1 LNQLLSLSYKLK
13 ELQNFVVYKSSA
25 GSGKTFT
32 LVKEYLRLSLSDVK
46 KLNSNYKRILAVTF
60 TNKAA
65 AEMKQRILDALNK
78 ITTIDELPFIGELLC
93 AELNITPVELKQRTS
108 IVLSQILHHYSDFSI
123 GTIDSFTHKIV
134 KTFAHDLKLPVN
146 FNLEMDVE
154 GFYDKVI
161 STLFNQIGEDE
172 YISKLLKE
180 FVLNKAEENASWDPE
195 KTIKEFAKLLQKEN
209 SDTYLNQLKNLNTN
223 DLEEIRKELFAYISY
238 YNSFLKTEG
247 QKTIDLIFKNG
258 LSDNDFIYKN
268 AGPQSIFKKCV
279 NQTVQLENTIKGRT
293 IDAIAKNQWADKK
306 GINKDKVEEISS
318 QLNASAA
325 ILIDFIKE
333 NHSYYSLCKLLS
345 TQIYP
350 LLLLKKIEEISNE
363 KKQEE
368 RLVFISEFNKNIFE
382 LINNEPTPFIYE
394 RLGEK
399 YQHYLLDEFQDTS
412 TLQWHNILPLVDNSL
427 ANGWFNLIV
436 GDGKQSIYRWRNANV
451 KQFIDL
457 PFIENT
463 TNNYLVEERSQNLN
477 RNFKEN
483 LLNTNFR
490 SLKTIIDF
498 NNSLFENLNT
508 ELLNEEHKKI
518 YLNQQQNIKHPG
530 DGLITIN
537 TGKVDKDQLEILN
550 FNLIKEAIQNSLN
563 SNFSYKDICII
574 VRQNTHGNSIANHL
588 MENQIPI
595 VSSDSLLLKN
605 NLEINTI
612 ISYLNYLSND
622 QDKVSATSVINYL
635 LQTNKITNKEFTIG
649 AQKLAKNIPLFEVL
663 KSFQVALPE
672 ENLSLNN
679 LFDHCLNIIN
689 ALDLNDKGYAY
700 TRFFL
705 DEVNEYLITK
715 NSNIS
720 SFCDWWKTRSRKA
733 SLIIPANTNAVK
745 IMTIHACKG
754 LEFPVVIVPY
764 CNWNYYKAN
773 DNWVSITNE
782 KVKLPVAAINFS
794 SSVKNAGF
802 EKEFSAEEQEQI
814 LENLN
819 LLYVAF
825 TRAVERLHVISA
837 YSSTS
842 KTLVSHWIEKY
853 LSQNYTAKE
862 TNRFEIGQANVK
874 QLQHNEDTMT
884 SFNLNP
890 LKFDTSNNVVQIKAA
905 HLMNSEDTLEAKET
919 GIIIHWILSKIE
931 NSQQVDEA
939 VNTALTDG
947 IITQSQIKPI
957 KEKLNDLVNHPDL
970 NHYFLAD
977 KNYKIENEIATFNGE
992 VFRPDRI
999 MIEDNLTTVIDYKTG
1014 KQNNK
1019 KYFKQ
1024 LTKYQEALLNMGY
1037 KSVKSLLV
1045 YIDDLAIVEL
1055 K

>member
-1 LNQLLSLSYKLK
+1 M
-13 ELQNFVVYKSSA
+13 QNFVVYKSSA

-46 KLNSNYKRILAVTF
+46 KINSNYKRILAVTF

-78 ITTIDELPFIGELLC
+78 ITNENDLPFIGELLC
-93 AELNITPVELKQRTS
+93 SELDITPQELKKRAR

-172 YISKLLKE
+172 YVSKLLKE

-195 KTIKEFAKLLQKEN
+195 KTIKEFSKLLQKEN
-209 SDTYLNQLKNLNTN
+209 SDTYLNQLKNLNAQE
-223 DLEEIRKELFAYISY
+223 LEEIRKELFAYLSY

-247 QKTIDLIFKNG
+247 QKAIDLISKNG
-258 LSDNDFIYKN
+258 LTDNDFIYKKS
-268 AGPQSIFKKCV
+268 GPKNFFNKCFNHSVNLDDIIGKRLVEAIEKK
-279 NQTVQLENTIKGRT
+279 
-293 IDAIAKNQWADKK
+293 QWADKK
-306 GINKDKVEEISS
+306 GLNANKVEGISD
-318 QLNASAA
+318 QLTTIAST
-325 ILIDFIKE
+325 LTDFIKQ
-333 NHSYYSLCKLLS
+333 NYSYFSLCKLLS

-451 KQFIDL
+451 KQFVDL

-463 TNNYLVEERSQNLN
+463 NNNFLVEERSQNLN

-498 NNSLFENLNT
+498 NNSLFENLNIQ
-508 ELLNEEHKKI
+508 LLNDDHKKI
-518 YLNQQQNIKHPG
+518 YLNQQQNIKHAG
-530 DGLITIN
+530 AGLITAY
-537 TGKVDKDQLEILN
+537 TGKVKKDELEGIN
-550 FNLIKEAIQNSLN
+550 FNLIKESIQNALN
-563 SNFSYKDICII
+563 ANFNYKDICII

-588 MENQIPI
+588 MENKIPI

-612 ISYLNYLSND
+612 ISYLNYLSNN

-635 LQTNKITNKEFTIG
+635 LQTNKITNKEFTVG
-649 AQKLAKNIPLFEVL
+649 AQKLAKNTSLFEVL
-663 KSFQVALPE
+663 KSYQVLLPD

-679 LFDHCLNIIN
+679 IFDHCLNIIN
-689 ALDLNDKGYAY
+689 ALSLNEKGYAY

-705 DEVNEYLITK
+705 DEVNEFLITK

-720 SFCDWWKTRSRKA
+720 SFCDWWKTRSNKA

-754 LEFPVVIVPY
+754 LEFPVVIIPY

-773 DNWVSITNE
+773 DNWVNITNE
-782 KVKLPVAAINFS
+782 KVKLPVAAIHFS
-794 SSVKNAGF
+794 SGVKNAGF

-825 TRAVERLHVISA
+825 TRAVERLHIISA
-837 YSSTS
+837 YSSNS
-842 KTLVSHWIEKY
+842 KTLVSQWIENY
-853 LSQNYTAKE
+853 LSQNYNAIE
-862 TNRFEIGQANVK
+862 PNRFEIGKANNK
-874 QLQHNEDTMT
+874 QLEHTEQTMS

-890 LKFDTSNNVVQIKAA
+890 LKFDTASNVVKIKAA
-905 HLMNSEDTLEAKET
+905 HLLNSEDTLEAKET

-931 NSQQVDEA
+931 TYEQVNEA
-939 VNTALTDG
+939 IDLALTDG
-947 IITQSQIKPI
+947 IITRSQIEPI
-957 KEKLNDLVNHPDL
+957 KEKLNNLVNHPEL
-970 NHYFLAD
+970 KNYFSAN
-977 KNYKIENEIATFNGE
+977 KNYKIESEIATFNGE
-992 VFRPDRI
+992 IFRPDRI
-999 MIEDNLTTVIDYKTG
+999 IIEENLTTIIDYKTG

-1024 LTKYQEALLNMGY
+1024 LTMYQEALLNMGY
-1037 KSVKSLLV
+1037 NKVKSLLV
-1045 YIDDLAIVEL
+1045 YIDELAIVEL

>member
-1 LNQLLSLSYKLK
+1 
-13 ELQNFVVYKSSA
+13 LQNFVVYKSSA

-32 LVKEYLRLSLSDVK
+32 LVKEYLRLSLSDEK

-78 ITTIDELPFIGELLC
+78 ISNENDLPFIGELLC
-93 AELNITPVELKQRTS
+93 NELGLTPNELKKRAQ

-209 SDTYLNQLKNLNTN
+209 SDTYLNQLKNLNAQE
-223 DLEEIRKELFAYISY
+223 LEEIRKELFAYLSY
-238 YNSFLKTEG
+238 YNSFLKIEA
-247 QKTIDLIFKNG
+247 KKAIDLISNNG
-258 LSDNDFIYKN
+258 LSDNDFTYKKS
-268 AGPQSIFKKCV
+268 GPQNFFNKCF
-279 NQTVQLENTIKGRT
+279 NHSANLDDTSKTRI
-293 IDAIAKNQWADKK
+293 IDALEKKQWADKK
-306 GINKDKVEEISS
+306 GPNANKVEGISD
-318 QLNASAA
+318 QLTTIAST
-325 ILIDFIKE
+325 LIDFIKE
-333 NHSYYSLCKLLS
+333 NYSYYSLCKLLS

-463 TNNYLVEERSQNLN
+463 NNNFLVEERSQNLN

-498 NNSLFENLNT
+498 NNSLFANLNIQ
-508 ELLNEEHKKI
+508 LLNEEHKKI
-518 YLNQQQNIKHPG
+518 YLNQQQNIKHAG
-530 DGLITIN
+530 AGLITAY
-537 TGKVDKDQLEILN
+537 TGKVKKDELEGIN
-550 FNLIKEAIQNSLN
+550 FNLIKESIQNALN
-563 SNFSYKDICII
+563 ANFSYKDICII

-612 ISYLNYLSND
+612 ISYLN
-622 QDKVSATSVINYL
+622 
-635 LQTNKITNKEFTIG
+635 
-649 AQKLAKNIPLFEVL
+649 
-663 KSFQVALPE
+663 
-672 ENLSLNN
+672 
-679 LFDHCLNIIN
+679 
-689 ALDLNDKGYAY
+689 
-700 TRFFL
+700 
-705 DEVNEYLITK
+705 
-715 NSNIS
+715 
-720 SFCDWWKTRSRKA
+720 
-733 SLIIPANTNAVK
+733 
-745 IMTIHACKG
+745 
-754 LEFPVVIVPY
+754 
-764 CNWNYYKAN
+764 
-773 DNWVSITNE
+773 
-782 KVKLPVAAINFS
+782 
-794 SSVKNAGF
+794 
-802 EKEFSAEEQEQI
+802 
-814 LENLN
+814 
-819 LLYVAF
+819 
-825 TRAVERLHVISA
+825 
-837 YSSTS
+837 
-842 KTLVSHWIEKY
+842 
-853 LSQNYTAKE
+853 
-862 TNRFEIGQANVK
+862 
-874 QLQHNEDTMT
+874 
-884 SFNLNP
+884 
-890 LKFDTSNNVVQIKAA
+890 
-905 HLMNSEDTLEAKET
+905 
-919 GIIIHWILSKIE
+919 
-931 NSQQVDEA
+931 
-939 VNTALTDG
+939 
-947 IITQSQIKPI
+947 
-957 KEKLNDLVNHPDL
+957 
-970 NHYFLAD
+970 
-977 KNYKIENEIATFNGE
+977 
-992 VFRPDRI
+992 
-999 MIEDNLTTVIDYKTG
+999 
-1014 KQNNK
+1014 
-1019 KYFKQ
+1019 
-1024 LTKYQEALLNMGY
+1024 
-1037 KSVKSLLV
+1037 
-1045 YIDDLAIVEL
+1045 
-1055 K
+1055 

>member
-1 LNQLLSLSYKLK
+1 M
-13 ELQNFVVYKSSA
+13 QNFVVYKSSA

-78 ITTIDELPFIGELLC
+78 ISNDNELPFIGELLC
-93 AELNITPVELKQRTS
+93 NELGLPPQELKQRAR

-172 YISKLLKE
+172 YVSKLLKE

-195 KTIKEFAKLLQKEN
+195 KTIKEFSKLLQKEN
-209 SDTYLNQLKNLNTN
+209 SDTYLNQLKDLNAQE
-223 DLEEIRKELFAYISY
+223 LEDIRKELFAYLNY
-238 YNSFLKTEG
+238 YNSFLKTEA
-247 QKTIDLIFKNG
+247 KKAIDLISNNG
-258 LSDNDFIYKN
+258 LTDNDFTYKKS
-268 AGPQSIFKKCV
+268 GPQNFFNKCFNHSV
-279 NQTVQLENTIKGRT
+279 NLDDTSKSRINDALE
-293 IDAIAKNQWADKK
+293 KNQWADKK
-306 GINKDKVEEISS
+306 GSNANKVEGISD
-318 QLNASAA
+318 QLTTIAST
-325 ILIDFIKE
+325 LTDFIKE
-333 NHSYYSLCKLLS
+333 NYSYYSLCKLLS

-463 TNNYLVEERSQNLN
+463 NNNFLVDERSRNLN

-498 NNSLFENLNT
+498 NNSLFENLHIQ
-508 ELLNEEHKKI
+508 LLNDDHKKI
-518 YLNQQQNIKHPG
+518 YLNQQQNIKHAG
-530 DGLITIN
+530 AGLITAY
-537 TGKVDKDQLEILN
+537 TGKVKKNELEGIN
-550 FNLIKEAIQNSLN
+550 FNLIKESIQNALN
-563 SNFSYKDICII
+563 ANFNYKDICII

-649 AQKLAKNIPLFEVL
+649 AQKLAKNTSLFEVL
-663 KSFQVALPE
+663 KSFQVRLPD

-689 ALDLNDKGYAY
+689 ALSLNEKGYTY

-705 DEVNEYLITK
+705 DEVNEFLITK

-720 SFCDWWKTRSRKA
+720 SFCDWWKTRSNKA

-754 LEFPVVIVPY
+754 LEFPVVIIPY

-773 DNWVSITNE
+773 DNWVNITNE
-782 KVKLPVAAINFS
+782 KVKLPVAAIHFS
-794 SSVKNAGF
+794 SGVKNAGF
-802 EKEFSAEEQEQI
+802 EKEFFAEEQEQI

-825 TRAVERLHVISA
+825 TRAVERLHIISA
-837 YSSTS
+837 YSSNS
-842 KTLVSHWIEKY
+842 KTLVSQWIENY
-853 LSQNYTAKE
+853 LSQTYKAKE
-862 TNRFEIGQANVK
+862 PNRFEIGKANNK
-874 QLQHNEDTMT
+874 QLEHTEQTMN

-890 LKFDTSNNVVQIKAA
+890 LKFDTASNVVKIKAA
-905 HLMNSEDTLEAKET
+905 HLLNSEETHEAKET

-931 NSQQVDEA
+931 TYEQVDEA
-939 VNTALTDG
+939 MDLALTDG
-947 IITQSQIKPI
+947 IITRSQIEPI
-957 KEKLNDLVNHPDL
+957 KEKLNNLVNHPEL
-970 NHYFLAD
+970 KNYFSANN
-977 KNYKIENEIATFNGE
+977 KYKIETEIATFNGE
-992 VFRPDRI
+992 IFRPDRI
-999 MIEDNLTTVIDYKTG
+999 MIEDNLTTIIDYKTG

-1024 LTKYQEALLNMGY
+1024 LTMYQEALLNMGY
-1037 KSVKSLLV
+1037 NKVKSLLV
-1045 YIDDLAIVEL
+1045 YIDELAIVEL

>member
-1 LNQLLSLSYKLK
+1 MSSNKI
-13 ELQNFVVYKSSA
+13 ENFVVYKSSA

-32 LVKEYLRLSLSDVK
+32 LVKEYLRLSLSDPK

-65 AEMKQRILDALNK
+65 AEMKQRILDALDQIANK
-78 ITTIDELPFIGELLC
+78 AELPFVGELLC
-93 AELNITPVELKQRTS
+93 KELNIKKEELKQRANT
-108 IVLSQILHHYSDFSI
+108 VLSQILHHYSDFSI

-172 YISKLLKE
+172 YVSKLLKE
-180 FVLNKAEENASWDPE
+180 FVLTKAEENASWDPE
-195 KTIKEFAKLLQKEN
+195 KAIKEFARLLQKEN
-209 SDTYLNQLKNLNTN
+209 SDTYLQQLKKFTTQE
-223 DLEEIRKELFAYISY
+223 LEEVRKELFAYISY
-238 YNSFLKTEG
+238 YNAHLKSEG
-247 QKTIDLIFKNG
+247 QKAIDLILKNG
-258 LSDNDFIYKN
+258 LTDNDFNYKSS
-268 AGPQSIFKKCV
+268 GPQNIFKKAIDQ
-279 NQTVQLENTIKGRT
+279 NIDIETTTKGRT
-293 IDAIAKNQWADKK
+293 IDAVEKNQWASKDGNKTIIESISPQLTAIAK
-306 GINKDKVEEISS
+306 GLLEFV
-318 QLNASAA
+318 
-325 ILIDFIKE
+325 KE
-333 NHSYYSLCKLLS
+333 NNVYYSLCKLLS

-350 LLLLKKIEEISNE
+350 LLLLKKIEEISND

-427 ANGWFNLIV
+427 SSGWFNLIV

-457 PFIENT
+457 PEIENNS
-463 TNNYLVEERSQNLN
+463 NNFLIEERSDNLK

-498 NNSLFENLNT
+498 NNNLFDTLST
-508 ELLNEEHKKI
+508 DLLNDAHKKI
-518 YLNQQQNIKHPG
+518 YKDQQQNIKYEG
-530 DGLITIN
+530 TGLVTVN
-537 TGKVDKDQLEILN
+537 TGKVDKDELEELN
-550 FNLIKEAIQNSLN
+550 FALIKEQIQNALN
-563 SNFSYKDICII
+563 SKFDYRDICII
-574 VRQNTHGNSIANHL
+574 VRKNTHGNSIARFL
-588 MENQIPI
+588 MRNQIPI

-612 ISYLNYLSND
+612 ISYLNYLSNS
-622 QDKVSATSVINYL
+622 QDKVSATAVINYL
-635 LQTNKITNKEFTIG
+635 QQTGQINDKQFATG
-649 AQKLAKNIPLFEVL
+649 AQQLAKNNSLTEVL
-663 KSFQVALPE
+663 NSYGILLPN

-679 LFDHCLNIIN
+679 IFDHCLIIIN
-689 ALDLNDKGYAY
+689 ALSLNKNGYPY
-700 TRFFL
+700 IRFFL

-715 NSNIS
+715 NSNIA
-720 SFCDWWKTRSRKA
+720 SFCDWWKTRSQKA

-745 IMTIHACKG
+745 IMTIHASKG
-754 LEFPVVIVPY
+754 LEFPIVIVPF
-764 CNWNYYKAN
+764 CNSNYYRAN
-773 DNWVSITNE
+773 DNWVTLNND
-782 KVKLPVAAINFS
+782 KVKLPVAAITFS
-794 SSVKNAGF
+794 SKVKNAGL
-802 EKEFSAEEQEQI
+802 EKEYTAEEQEQI

-825 TRAVERLHVISA
+825 TRAVERLHIITA
-837 YSSTS
+837 YSNNS
-842 KTLVSHWIEKY
+842 KTLISSWVENY
-853 LSQNYTAKE
+853 LSANFSPKE
-862 TNRFEIGQANVK
+862 PNLFMIGEAGNK
-874 QLQHNEDTMT
+874 QLQHTKTDLRY
-884 SFNLNP
+884 FDLLP
-890 LKFDTSNNVVQIKAA
+890 LKFDTSGNVVKIKAA
-905 HLMNSEDTLEAKET
+905 HMMNSEDSLEAKEM

-931 NSQQVDEA
+931 NNQQVDEA
-939 VNTALTDG
+939 INQALLDG
-947 IITQSQIKPI
+947 IIINSQVTPI
-957 KEKLNDLVNHPDL
+957 KEKLSKLVNHPELKD
-970 NHYFLAD
+970 YFSSS
-977 KNYKIENEIATFNGE
+977 KKYKIETEIATFTGE

-999 MIEDNLTTVIDYKTG
+999 ILEKELATIIDYKTG
-1014 KQNNK
+1014 KENNK

-1024 LTKYQEALLNMGY
+1024 LTKYQEALTNMGY
-1037 KSVKSLLV
+1037 SNVKSLLV
-1045 YIDDLAIVEL
+1045 YIDDLTIVEL